1 MLQVLN
7 QVTGATTR
15 YATRTEAL
23 AAGRRLA
30 RELATARAFVGLLE
44 DPDDDQLRI
53 YGTVANA
60 EGRIIEAP
68 PLVQVSFPRSSRRPR
83 RG

>member
-7 QVTGATTR
+7 QVTGAATR

-53 YGTVANA
+53 YGTVENA
-60 EGRIIEAP
+60 AGRIIAAAA
-68 PLVQVSFPRSSRRPR
+68 LVQVSFPRLSRRTR